1 MWRDFMKRVLK
12 QWRGAIQAMVEN
24 VETQNCM
31 SKSSSSQQ
39 SSFTLSIKEICNAG
53 LNRSS
58 PNRIKS
64 LFLDCKIILPFW
76 IGLWFCQVFIIF
88 VRCSQRRVLYCCIG
102 QNSWCL
108 LSLWLLNCQK
118 NSVFLTRLIIY
129 AEGQW
134 QLNSPILEHQKIADG
149 WLSCLVD
156 STEPVNLTQ
165 KWLSGTRLAERPR
178 WHSQK
183 HAHLKWHLLELKK
196 LQNVACPWQ

>member
-1 MWRDFMKRVLK
+1 
-12 QWRGAIQAMVEN
+12 MVEN

-64 LFLDCKIILPFW
+64 LFLDRKIILPF
-76 IGLWFCQVFIIF
+76 FSFIIF

-102 QNSWCL
+102 QNSWFL

-129 AEGQW
+129 AEGRW

-165 KWLSGTRLAERPR
+165 IWLSGTRLAERPR

-183 HAHLKWHLLELKK
+183 HAHFKWHLLELKK
-196 LQNVACPWQ
+196 LKNVACPWQ

>member
-1 MWRDFMKRVLK
+1 
-12 QWRGAIQAMVEN
+12 MVEN

-64 LFLDCKIILPFW
+64 LFLDCKIILPFR
-76 IGLWFCQVFIIF
+76 IGLWCCQVFIIF
-88 VRCSQRRVLYCCIG
+88 ERCSQRRVLYCCIG

-118 NSVFLTRLIIY
+118 NSFFLTRLIIY
-129 AEGQW
+129 AEGRW

-183 HAHLKWHLLELKK
+183 HAHLKWHLLEVKK

>member
-1 MWRDFMKRVLK
+1 MKRVLK

-24 VETQNCM
+24 VETRNSL

-64 LFLDCKIILPFW
+64 LFLDRKIILPFR
-76 IGLWFCQVFIIF
+76 IGEVQSKESALLLHWVEFMVPSITLIIE
-88 VRCSQRRVLYCCIG
+88 
-102 QNSWCL
+102 
-108 LSLWLLNCQK
+108 LSK
-118 NSVFLTRLIIY
+118 NSVFLTRLMIY
-129 AEGQW
+129 AEGRW

-149 WLSCLVD
+149 WLSCLVN
-156 STEPVNLTQ
+156 SREPVNLTQ
-165 KWLSGTRLAERPR
+165 KWLSGTRLAKRPR

-183 HAHLKWHLLELKK
+183 HAHFKWHLLELKK
-196 LQNVACPWQ
+196 LQNVAFPWQ

>member
-1 MWRDFMKRVLK
+1 
-12 QWRGAIQAMVEN
+12 MVEN
-24 VETQNCM
+24 VETWNSL

-58 PNRIKS
+58 PNGIKS
-64 LFLDCKIILPFW
+64 LFLDRKIILPFQ
-76 IGLWFCQVFIIF
+76 IGLWCCQMFIIF

-118 NSVFLTRLIIY
+118 YSVFLTRLIIY
-129 AEGQW
+129 GEGQW

-156 STEPVNLTQ
+156 SREPVNLTQ
-165 KWLSGTRLAERPR
+165 KWLSRTRLAERPR

-183 HAHLKWHLLELKK
+183 HMHFKWHLLELKK